1 MINAARKAYN
11 KLASKSMT
19 SQGLE
24 LMKPQV
30 QVPTNLNEYAT
41 PIVLWDWDH
50 LFLELFDILQA
61 LKKGTW
67 CGATTWSY

>member
-41 PIVLWDWDH
+41 PIVL
-50 LFLELFDILQA
+50 
-61 LKKGTW
+61 
-67 CGATTWSY
+67 